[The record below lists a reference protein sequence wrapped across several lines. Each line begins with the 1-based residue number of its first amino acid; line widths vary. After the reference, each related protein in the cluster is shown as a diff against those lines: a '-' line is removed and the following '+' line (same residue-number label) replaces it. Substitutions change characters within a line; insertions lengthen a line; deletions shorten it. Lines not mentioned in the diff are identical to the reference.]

1 MNHPAEL
8 AEVAPSPTRDSSQA
22 HDPRRIRLLTI
33 AALGVVFGDIGT
45 SPLYALRQCFTAP
58 NGVQLSA
65 PNVLGV
71 LSLIIWSLIVVIS
84 IKYVLLMLRADNRG
98 EGGVLALS
106 TLLGNATRNWRLW
119 EPVAAA
125 GLLGAALFF
134 GDGVLT
140 PAISVLS
147 AVEGLV
153 VLNAQLHDYVVP
165 VTLAILTGLFAV
177 QRHGTGAVGRLFGP
191 VIIVWFLVLG
201 LLGLAHIVRAPEV
214 LAALNPLYAA
224 NFFVENG
231 WQGFRTLSAVF
242 LAVTG
247 GEALYADIG
256 HFGRLPIRRAWFWL
270 VLPALTLNY
279 FGQGALLLLQPS
291 AIENPFYLLAPSWL
305 LSPLIV
311 LATAATII
319 ASQAVISGVFS
330 VASYA
335 LNLGYLPRIRILQ
348 SSATAIGQI
357 YVPAMNWV
365 LFAGTVILVVAF
377 GSSEALAGA
386 YGIAVS
392 ATMLLAGGMLL
403 LLAYIQQREYR
414 LGTLALLAVISIIDL
429 AFFSSNSLRVLD
441 GGWIPIAIA
450 ALMYTIM
457 ATWRDGRRL
466 LNWAIARQ
474 QVPLAQ
480 FLESLKSDPPNR
492 VPGTAV
498 YLTGEASALPR
509 ALTLQLQ
516 FQRTLHE
523 RIVILTFARTEV
535 PRVTPEERITV
546 EPIAAG
552 IFRVVARYGFM
563 EQPNT
568 IAALRLAEEHGL
580 EFEPGSTVYIV
591 GRDTPIVT
599 GKKGFAMWRKRL
611 FALMARNSQFAYRHF
626 DVPSHRLL
634 EVGSQTEL

>member
-1 MNHPAEL
+1 MNQPAET
-8 AEVAPSPTRDSSQA
+8 AEVAPSPLPHLSHSKDA
-22 HDPRRIRLLTI
+22 RRLRTLTV

-58 NGVQLSA
+58 HGVQLSPA
-65 PNVLGV
+65 NVLGV
-71 LSLIIWSLIVVIS
+71 LSLIIWSLIIVIS
-84 IKYVLLMLRADNRG
+84 VKYVLLMLRADNRG

-134 GDGVLT
+134 GDGILT

-153 VLNAQLHDYVVP
+153 VVKAELADYVVP
-165 VTLAILTGLFAV
+165 VTLIILTALFAV
-177 QRHGTGAVGRLFGP
+177 QSKGTGAVGRLFGP
-191 VIIVWFLVLG
+191 VIIVWFLVLA
-201 LLGLAHIVRAPEV
+201 LLGLTHIVTAPAV
-214 LAALNPLYAA
+214 LAALNPVYAA
-224 NFFVENG
+224 NFFAANG
-231 WQGFRTLSAVF
+231 WQGFTTLSAVF

-256 HFGRLPIRRAWFWL
+256 HFGRIPIRRAWFWL

-279 FGQGALLLLQPS
+279 FGQGALLLHDPR
-291 AIENPFYLLAPSWL
+291 AVENPFYLLAPSWL
-305 LSPLIV
+305 LTPMIL

-330 VASYA
+330 VTSYA

-357 YVPAMNWV
+357 YVPTMNWV
-365 LFAGTVILVVAF
+365 LFAGTAMLVVAF

-403 LLAYIQQREYR
+403 LLTYIQQREYR
-414 LGTLALLAVISIIDL
+414 FATLALLVAISIIDL
-429 AFFSSNSLRVLD
+429 AFFSSNSLRVFE

-450 ALMYTIM
+450 LAMYLVM

-466 LNWAIARQ
+466 LNWNIARQ
-474 QVPLAQ
+474 QVPMPQ
-480 FLESLKSDPPNR
+480 FLQTLQSNPPNR
-492 VPGTAV
+492 VAGTAV
-498 YLTGEASALPR
+498 YLTSEASAIPR
-509 ALTLQLQ
+509 PLTLQLQ

-523 RIVILTFARTEV
+523 RIIILTFARTEV
-535 PRVTPEERITV
+535 PRLTPEERISV
-546 EPIAAG
+546 EQLAPG
-552 IFRVVARYGFM
+552 VYRVVARHGFM

-568 IAALRLAEEHGL
+568 MIALRLAEEHGL
-580 EFEPGSTVYIV
+580 EFDPGNTVYIV
-591 GRDTPIVT
+591 GRDTPII
-599 GKKGFAMWRKRL
+599 GAKKGLAMWRKRL
-611 FALMARNSQFAYRHF
+611 FAFMARNSQVAYRSF
-626 DVPSHRLL
+626 DVPNHRLL
-634 EVGSQTEL
+634 EVGNQTEL